1 MTDTIASAPTPA
13 EHEPTP
19 VLTAPDAVVAV
30 YATEADLATAV
41 RLLEHERYD
50 MSTISVLGKGMS
62 QERHVVG
69 FETAGRRT
77 TRWASWGGLWGW
89 LFGALLFVPGVGHVA
104 VGGYLLFM
112 LTTAGIGAVSGA
124 LGGALSS
131 SGIPADGIPVYEADL
146 RAEHFL
152 LIAHGS
158 PGDVARARDLL
169 ARTRHERLD
178 HHRVVDAAPVTS

>member
-1 MTDTIASAPTPA
+1 MTDVLATDHDRTADRPAP
-13 EHEPTP
+13 
-19 VLTAPDAVVAV
+19 TAPDAVVAV
-30 YATEADLATAV
+30 YATEADLAAAV

-62 QERHVVG
+62 EERHVVG
-69 FETAGRRT
+69 FETAGGRT

-89 LFGALLFVPGVGHVA
+89 LFGALVFVPGIGHIA

-112 LTTAGIGAVSGA
+112 LTTAGIGAIGGA

-131 SGIPADGIPVYEADL
+131 TGIPADGIPVYEADL

-152 LIAHGS
+152 LIAHGT
-158 PGDVARARDLL
+158 PGDVLRARDLL
-169 ARTRHERLD
+169 DRTPHERLD
-178 HHRVVDAAPVTS
+178 HHHVVDAATVAP